1 MKKNLKIIFLLL
13 AVVGILVIALLLI
26 FCNVSL
32 ADVSLDTFIGVMV
45 TMVGI
50 LVTFAVGWQIINA
63 LEIKNKLAE
72 MEKLKVEINSQRE
85 KIEKISARS
94 RYDIALNRS
103 YTLYKSGECIKAFVS
118 ALEAIQYCLQIDEYE
133 ELDTILNN
141 LKEFAAASYNQPCY
155 SSGKDTMIATD
166 SEIRKSPK
174 FVLIK
179 DRYEDAI
186 REYNMFPKYIINDKK
201 HE

>member
-1 MKKNLKIIFLLL
+1 MKKNLKIIFLFL

-45 TMVGI
+45 TLVGI
-50 LVTFAVGWQIINA
+50 LVTLAVVWQMINA
-63 LEIKNKLAE
+63 VEIKNKLAE

-103 YTLYKSGECIKAFVS
+103 YT
-118 ALEAIQYCLQIDEYE
+118 
-133 ELDTILNN
+133 
-141 LKEFAAASYNQPCY
+141 
-155 SSGKDTMIATD
+155 
-166 SEIRKSPK
+166 
-174 FVLIK
+174 
-179 DRYEDAI
+179 
-186 REYNMFPKYIINDKK
+186 
-201 HE
+201 

>member
-103 YTLYKSGECIKAFVS
+103 YTLYKSGECIKAFACVRTQS
-118 ALEAIQYCLQIDEYE
+118 I
-133 ELDTILNN
+133 
-141 LKEFAAASYNQPCY
+141 AATHLHRSRVFSLVCKPE
-155 SSGKDTMIATD
+155 S
-166 SEIRKSPK
+166 
-174 FVLIK
+174 VLYAQACK
-179 DRYEDAI
+179 W
-186 REYNMFPKYIINDKK
+186 
-201 HE
+201 

>member
-32 ADVSLDTFIGVMV
+32 ADVSLDTFFGVMV
-45 TMVGI
+45 TMIGI

-72 MEKLKVEINSQRE
+72 IEKLKVEINSQRE

-103 YTLYKSGECIKAFVS
+103 YMLYKSEECVKAFVS

-141 LKEFAAASYNQPCY
+141 LKEFAAASYNQSCY
-155 SSGKDTMIATD
+155 SSDKDTMIATD
-166 SEIRKSPK
+166 FEIRKSPK

-186 REYNMFPKYIINDKK
+186 RVYNMFPKCIINDKK

>member
-133 ELDTILNN
+133 ELDTIL
-141 LKEFAAASYNQPCY
+141 YNQPCY
-155 SSGKDTMIATD
+155 SSDKDTMIATD